1 MTIREMRDLGFEVKI
16 PTKQDANQ
24 FINMVISTPVVTGG
38 CKTYEE
44 FCKYVNHDFV
54 GETIDFAQQFSMQL
68 LYCMVYGVLEK
79 LDAKIVND
87 YQNMVHYWK
96 KYNIHFDKIP
106 NRLISV
112 DNKYYRFNDITNKF
126 EEVKGEDAR

>member
-1 MTIREMRDLGFEVKI
+1 MTIREMKDLGFEVKI

-112 DNKYYRFNDITNKF
+112 DDKYYRFNDITNKF
-126 EEVKGEDAR
+126 EEVKGEDVR

>member
-1 MTIREMRDLGFEVKI
+1 MTIREMKDLGFEVKI

-68 LYCMVYGVLEK
+68 LYCMVYGVLEE

-96 KYNIHFDKIP
+96 RYNIHFDKIP
-106 NRLISV
+106 NRLIIV

-126 EEVKGEDAR
+126 EEVKGEDVR

>member
-1 MTIREMRDLGFEVKI
+1 MTIREMKDLGFEVKI

-68 LYCMVYGVLEK
+68 LYCMVYCVLEK

>member
-1 MTIREMRDLGFEVKI
+1 MTIREMKDLGFEVKI

-96 KYNIHFDKIP
+96 RYNIHFDKIP

-112 DNKYYRFNDITNKF
+112 DDKYYRFNDITNKF

>member
-1 MTIREMRDLGFEVKI
+1 MTIREMKDLGFEVKI

-24 FINMVISTPVVTGG
+24 FINIVISTPVVTGG

-96 KYNIHFDKIP
+96 KYDIHFDKIP

-112 DNKYYRFNDITNKF
+112 DDKYYRFNDITNKF
-126 EEVKGEDAR
+126 EEVKGEDVR